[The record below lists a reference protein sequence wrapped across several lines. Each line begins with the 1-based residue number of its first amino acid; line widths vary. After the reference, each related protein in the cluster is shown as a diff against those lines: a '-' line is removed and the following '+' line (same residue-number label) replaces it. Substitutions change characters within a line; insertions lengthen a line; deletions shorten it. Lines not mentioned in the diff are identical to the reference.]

1 MTLYDYPNYYLALEM
16 GDAIDFFFNVTVMDV
31 SGTVL
36 PNRLVTA
43 NLNPSPQQGLPVPQY
58 GNTSL
63 PNITDFYNRNI
74 TEQYRNH

>member
-1 MTLYDYPNYYLALEM
+1 M

-63 PNITDFYNRNI
+63 PNITDFL
-74 TEQYRNH
+74 